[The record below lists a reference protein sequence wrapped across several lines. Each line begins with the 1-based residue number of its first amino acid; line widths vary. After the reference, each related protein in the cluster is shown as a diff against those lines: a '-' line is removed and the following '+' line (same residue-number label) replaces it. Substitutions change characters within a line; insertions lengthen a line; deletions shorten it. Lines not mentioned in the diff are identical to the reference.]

1 MPESWSEKP
10 HNKEYHKMF
19 WGEATPSGWRQSHL
33 RGRGRQQFFRCVF
46 AEIENE
52 KSELENDNQRQQI
65 PQNGKVKQRQYDV

>member
-1 MPESWSEKP
+1 MPP
-10 HNKEYHKMF
+10 Q
-19 WGEATPSGWRQSHL
+19 GEGK
-33 RGRGRQQFFRCVF
+33 QQFFRCVF